1 MRTAYV
7 DITMPMEQQVGKTS
21 RKICK
26 EPRGPWLQFR
36 VRLLRVGSLLME
48 GPSHGSEV
56 SQRCEGYPQRSK
68 GYTQK
73 SKGYT
78 RGTQRSAKT
87 FALET

>member
-1 MRTAYV
+1 M

-36 VRLLRVGSLLME
+36 VSLLRVGSLLME
-48 GPSHGSEV
+48 GPSH
-56 SQRCEGYPQRSK
+56 RSK
-68 GYTQK
+68 GHTQK

-78 RGTQRSAKT
+78 QRSTKT
-87 FALET
+87 FAPET